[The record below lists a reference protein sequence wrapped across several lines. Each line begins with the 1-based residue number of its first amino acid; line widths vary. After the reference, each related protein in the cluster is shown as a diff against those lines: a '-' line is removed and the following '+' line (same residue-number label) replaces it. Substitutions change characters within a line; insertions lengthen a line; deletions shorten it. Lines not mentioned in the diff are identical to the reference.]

1 VRHPEHNTEVMS
13 KSDPIE
19 SPDPKSAAD
28 GALKL
33 HLPLLSGI
41 VIPLVLASLTVF
53 AAAWQFRVTNER
65 SDHAR
70 FIDGAQATAQET
82 SVLLDDGYSALDKLY
97 SSTGSDGWKK
107 FSGGPL
113 KDYMEFRRRWH
124 QQLVSEH
131 FKLKR
136 YFGQDLADQ
145 LVHIDEI
152 DLHPVDNLK
161 SQNPC
166 TPPGDKSDFDVEKLA
181 FQTWCTVTRI
191 PLAQDMIDAHGTV
204 QTSQDF
210 ITALE
215 GRRVHEDFARKLLE
229 QYDKTTLGYLREL
242 DSRLTQLGQPQVTVV
257 VTPAAS
263 K

>member
-1 VRHPEHNTEVMS
+1 M
-13 KSDPIE
+13 
-19 SPDPKSAAD
+19 
-28 GALKL
+28 
-33 HLPLLSGI
+33 
-41 VIPLVLASLTVF
+41 VLAAITLF
-53 AAAWQFRVTNER
+53 AAAWQFGLTNER
-65 SDHAR
+65 ADQSR

-97 SSTGSDGWKK
+97 SATGSDGWKT
-107 FSGGPL
+107 FSEGPL

-136 YFGQDLADQ
+136 YFGQDLADK

-152 DLHPVDNLK
+152 DLHPVNNLS

-166 TPPGDKSDFDVEKLA
+166 TPPGDKSDFDVDKLA

-191 PLAQDMIDAHGTV
+191 PLAQDTIDDRETI
-204 QTSQDF
+204 QTSQGF
-210 ITALE
+210 VAALE
-215 GRRVHEDFARKLLE
+215 DKRVHQEFARRLLE
-229 QYDKTTLGYLREL
+229 QYDKTTLSYLREL
-242 DSRLTQLGQPQVTVV
+242 DARLTQLGQPQVRLV